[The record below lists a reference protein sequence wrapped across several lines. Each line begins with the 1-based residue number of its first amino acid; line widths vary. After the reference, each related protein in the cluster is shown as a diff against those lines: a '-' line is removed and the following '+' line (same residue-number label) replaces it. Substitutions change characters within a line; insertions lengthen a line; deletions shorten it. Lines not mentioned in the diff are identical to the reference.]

1 MSSPF
6 QKSFSAK
13 SPITTSPLRAGGY
26 GSGVDG
32 MQYVSPKQPES
43 NILPASKP
51 KKEEKTPEPKPILP
65 IVPRGNGRIYDDFGD
80 DSSDDGG
87 GDGNYLLETQVLTRE
102 EPGEGFEFK
111 GSLPT
116 IWGKMGTKEQA
127 KYGTFEVFEKDS
139 IDYINNYER
148 INGKGS
154 WKARGRT
161 KSTIYNQDQERK
173 IKGNVVGDWYNV
185 GKEYLKK

>member
-51 KKEEKTPEPKPILP
+51 KKEEKIPPPILP

-87 GDGNYLLETQVLTRE
+87 GDGNYLLEEQDVEDIEKGATVERFAKTPE
-102 EPGEGFEFK
+102 EK
-111 GSLPT
+111 
-116 IWGKMGTKEQA
+116 A
-127 KYGTFEVFEKDS
+127 KYKAYKKKCKAEGNCNTKYRNKVFSQHQQRET
-139 IDYINNYER
+139 INSVTGEWVNV
-148 INGKGS
+148 G
-154 WKARGRT
+154 
-161 KSTIYNQDQERK
+161 ERK
-173 IKGNVVGDWYNV
+173 RIK
-185 GKEYLKK
+185 